1 MKRAGVRE
9 IAIAAGVSI
18 GTVDRALNGRKE
30 INPRTR
36 ERILAIAEKLGY
48 EPNPSARALSVRRA
62 SVRIAVC
69 IPEQIENFYAPLWQ
83 GIQDEVRR
91 FRHAGVELEYRP
103 VKSLQSDQT
112 RVLRALLNSGSNG
125 LIVTPGDPAAT
136 APLIDEAESVHDM
149 RVICVASDDSRSR
162 RSSAVSVEPRM
173 NGMLAADLMAN
184 FLPTCSRVAIV
195 TGMLA
200 TEDHARKVE
209 GFSQVF
215 ASTCTAGE
223 IVDVIEGHED
233 HRETL
238 RKCKDLLRRQ
248 SDLAGVYVTTAN
260 SIPVCR
266 AVADLRL
273 AGKLKV
279 VATDLF
285 PEVAPFIRNG
295 TVAAVIHQRPY
306 RQGQM
311 AARLLLDHFLNFQ
324 PLPSAQYLNPAI
336 VMRSN
341 LALFAEAVAP
351 RPEAPSNTV

>member
-1 MKRAGVRE
+1 MKRAGIRE

-30 INPRTR
+30 INPKTR
-36 ERILAIAEKLGY
+36 ERILDIARNLGY
-48 EPNPSARALSVRRA
+48 EPNPAARALSVRRSA
-62 SVRIAVC
+62 LRIAVC
-69 IPEQIENFYAPLWQ
+69 IPEQIEYFYAPLWR

-91 FRHAGVELEYRP
+91 FRHAGVEIEYRP

-112 RVLRALLNSGSNG
+112 QAIRDLLDSGLNG
-125 LIVTPGDPAAT
+125 LIVTPGEPAAI
-136 APLIDEAESVHDM
+136 ASLLDEAETVRDV
-149 RVICVASDDSRSR
+149 RVVCVASDDSQSR

-184 FLPTCSRVAIV
+184 FLPPCSRVAVV

-200 TEDHARKVE
+200 TEDHARKIE

-215 ASTCTAGE
+215 PSSCTGGE
-223 IVDVIEGHED
+223 IVEIIEGHED
-233 HRETL
+233 FDETL
-238 RKCKDLLRRQ
+238 SKCKQLLQ
-248 SDLAGVYVTTAN
+248 HCDLAGLYVSTAN

-266 AVADLRL
+266 ALADLRL
-273 AGKLKV
+273 AGRLKV

-306 RQGQM
+306 RQGQI
-311 AARLLLDHFLNFQ
+311 AARLLLDHFLNSQ
-324 PLPSAQYLNPAI
+324 PLPGAQYLNPAI

-341 LALFAEAVAP
+341 LALF
-351 RPEAPSNTV
+351 PEAAAQAKTPAAKPR